1 MVRFSLVALLA
12 LGLGLGVT
20 PMSEST
26 AADKKV
32 PAALDFTM
40 KDINGKDVNLATYHG
55 KVILLVN
62 VASECGLTGQYKELQ
77 AIYEKYSKDGLV
89 VIGVPANEFGAQEP
103 GTDAEIKA
111 FCEKNYKVTFPMMA
125 KVVVKGKGICPLY
138 DYLTNKTEKK
148 FQGPIG
154 WNFAKFL
161 IGRNGEVVGRFDPRT
176 APDDKSIVE
185 AIEKELKAK

>member
-12 LGLGLGVT
+12 FGLGLGVT

-40 KDINGKDVNLATYHG
+40 KDINGKDVNLA
-55 KVILLVN
+55 
-62 VASECGLTGQYKELQ
+62 SECGLTGQYKELQ
-77 AIYEKYSKDGLV
+77 AIYDKYSKDGLV

-103 GTDAEIKA
+103 GTNAEIKA